1 MAGLG
6 DTNLGKRNPVSK
18 FLSTS
23 SSKDRKFT
31 VTKGVIFSKEQDEQF
46 ELVKLVIGKDTDAA
60 TLRYV
65 FDVFWKD
72 HGEEITEKAEKIKKI
87 IS

>member
-1 MAGLG
+1 MTGLG
-6 DTNLGKRNPVSK
+6 DTNLGKRNPVNS

-23 SSKDRKFT
+23 PSKDEKYT
-31 VTKGVIFSKEQDEQF
+31 VTKGVIFSKKQNEQF
-46 ELVKLVIGKDTDAA
+46 KLVKLVLGTDKDTVA
-60 TLRYV
+60 LRDI
-65 FDVFWKD
+65 FDSYWKD